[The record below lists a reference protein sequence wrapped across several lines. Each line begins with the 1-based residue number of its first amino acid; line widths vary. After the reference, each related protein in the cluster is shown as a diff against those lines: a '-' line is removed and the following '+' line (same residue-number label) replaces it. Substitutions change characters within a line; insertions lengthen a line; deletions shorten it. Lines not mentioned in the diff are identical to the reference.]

1 MSSTGRACFP
11 VGRVIV
17 GSSSSEV
24 ALAAGKA
31 CLSDIILD
39 GKHKYHLDGR
49 SKVCGRSHYTSS
61 LSVNHLQL
69 KINEY

>member
-1 MSSTGRACFP
+1 MD
-11 VGRVIV
+11 RVIV

-31 CLSDIILD
+31 CLSDMILN

-61 LSVNHLQL
+61 LDYFNSRLIISNSK
-69 KINEY
+69 KIEY